1 MEMNANKLTD
11 RINVLEANH
20 KIQLEI
26 NAKAL
31 EYIAELEKALES
43 SINLNKAQ
51 ALRKAQEK

>member
-11 RINVLEANH
+11 QINVLEANH